1 MAYRVIAPFADKT
14 DGNYVYKAGDYYPR
28 KGFKASEDRIAELS
42 SDQNNQN
49 APLIAEVRSKED
61 EADDN
66 SGNAGKHHRRFNNRT
81 SK

>member
-1 MAYRVIAPFADKT
+1 MAYRVICPFADRE
-14 DGNYVYKAGDYYPR
+14 DANHVYNAGDYYPR
-28 KGFKASEDRIAELS
+28 DGFTASKERIAELS

-49 APLIAEVRSKED
+49 APLIAEVRTKE
-61 EADDN
+61 EKANDD